1 MRRRSPTALV
11 AILILAAI
19 VAWVDA
25 PDIARPDW
33 AKNLLFWRPAENRD
47 IKIVEGGA
55 ERFDS
60 IANAL
65 AALKPEAEFVAVHD
79 AVRPCLTEEL
89 ISKVFAEAEKRS
101 KSV

>member
-25 PDIARPDW
+25 PEIARPDW

-47 IKIVEGGA
+47 IKIVEGLDLQGGLEVLMQAVPPGGGA
-55 ERFDS
+55 VSAEAMQAAVLKVPNRLHG
-60 IANAL
+60 L
-65 AALKPEAEFVAVHD
+65 AATDPLLK
-79 AVRPCLTEEL
+79 
-89 ISKVFAEAEKRS
+89 
-101 KSV
+101 